1 MTLRLGTRSSRL
13 AMTQS
18 ELVAEQLRQLH
29 NVDVELVAIKTP
41 ADDSTTSLS
50 QLARQQNGIFVAALR
65 EALAAGDVDFAVH
78 SLKDIPTAADPRL
91 TLAATPQRA
100 DARDVLVARDG
111 MRLVELPDGATIG
124 TGSPRRAAQLRAL
137 GRGFEIVDI
146 RGNVETRLARVGDD
160 LDAVVLAAAG
170 LARLGLLDRVSETLD
185 PIFMLPA
192 PGQGALACECRA
204 ADIETTRLL
213 AAIDDPDT
221 RAMVTAERAL
231 LATLEAGCSA
241 PVGAL
246 AEIALGDDGDE
257 LWLRAVVGD
266 ASGAPTIRRSI
277 TGTTDQARELGEQLA
292 REMLTDGADQ
302 IMASSNEEDAS

>member
-50 QLARQQNGIFVAALR
+50 QLARQQNGVFVAALR

-91 TLAATPQRA
+91 TLAATPPRA

-111 MRLVELPDGATIG
+111 MRIVELPDGATIG

-170 LARLGLLDRVSETLD
+170 LARLGLLDRVTETLD

-204 ADIETTRLL
+204 DDIETTRLL

-266 ASGAPTIRRSI
+266 TSGAPTIRRSI

>member
-1 MTLRLGTRSSRL
+1 MTLRLGTRASRL

-18 ELVAEQLRQLH
+18 EQVAAKLREIH
-29 NVDVELVAIKTP
+29 AIDVELVPISTS
-41 ADDSTTSLS
+41 ADKSTASLKD
-50 QLARQQNGIFVAALR
+50 LAAQQNGVFVAALR
-65 EALAAGDVDFAVH
+65 EVVVARDVDFAVH
-78 SLKDIPTAADPRL
+78 SLKDIPTQADPRL
-91 TLAATPQRA
+91 TLAAVPRRA

-111 MRLVELPDGATIG
+111 LDLVGLHDGARIG
-124 TGSPRRAAQLRAL
+124 TGSPRRASQLRAL

-146 RGNVETRLARVGDD
+146 RGNVETRMARVGED
-160 LDAVVLAAAG
+160 LDAVVIAAAG
-170 LARLGLLDRVSETLD
+170 LERLGMLDRATEVLD
-185 PIFMLPA
+185 PILMLPA

-204 ADIETTRLL
+204 DDTETTRLL
-213 AAIDDPDT
+213 AALDDPDT
-221 RAMVTAERAL
+221 RATVTAERAL

-266 ASGAPTIRRSI
+266 TSGAPTIRRST

-292 REMLTDGADQ
+292 REMLTDGADR

>member
-18 ELVAEQLRQLH
+18 ELVAEQLRAAH
-29 NVDVELVAIKTP
+29 GVEVELVPIKTA
-41 ADDSTTSLS
+41 ADESTRPLKD
-50 QLARQQNGIFVAALR
+50 LARQENGVFVAALR
-65 EALAAGDVDFAVH
+65 EALAAGEVDFAVH
-78 SLKDIPTAADPRL
+78 SLKDIPTQEDPRL

-100 DARDVLVARDG
+100 DARDVLVAREGLD
-111 MRLVELPDGATIG
+111 LVGLADGARIG
-124 TGSPRRAAQLRAL
+124 TGSPRRASQLRAL
-137 GRGFEIVDI
+137 GRGFDIVDI

-170 LARLGLLDRVSETLD
+170 LQRLGMLDKASEMLD
-185 PIFMLPA
+185 PILILPA

-204 ADIETTRLL
+204 DDTETTRLL

-221 RAMVTAERAL
+221 RATVTAERSL
-231 LATLEAGCSA
+231 LAALEAGCSA

-266 ASGAPTIRRSI
+266 ISGAPSIRRSI

-292 REMLTDGADQ
+292 REMLTDGASQ
-302 IMASSNEEDAS
+302 IMASSNEGDAS

>member
-1 MTLRLGTRSSRL
+1 MTLRLGTRASRL

-18 ELVAEQLRQLH
+18 EQVAAKLREIH
-29 NVDVELVAIKTP
+29 AIDVELVPISTS
-41 ADDSTTSLS
+41 ADKSTASLKD
-50 QLARQQNGIFVAALR
+50 LAAQQNGVFVAALR
-65 EALAAGDVDFAVH
+65 EVVVARDVDFAVH
-78 SLKDIPTAADPRL
+78 SLKDIPTQADPRL
-91 TLAATPQRA
+91 TLAAVPRRA

-111 MRLVELPDGATIG
+111 LDLVGLHDGARIG
-124 TGSPRRAAQLRAL
+124 TGSPRRASQLRAL

-146 RGNVETRLARVGDD
+146 RGNGETRMARVGED
-160 LDAVVLAAAG
+160 LDAVVIAAAG
-170 LARLGLLDRVSETLD
+170 LERLGMLDRATEVLD
-185 PIFMLPA
+185 PILMLPA

-204 ADIETTRLL
+204 DDTETTRLL
-213 AAIDDPDT
+213 AALDDPDT
-221 RAMVTAERAL
+221 RATVTAERAL

-266 ASGAPTIRRSI
+266 TSGAPTIRRST

-292 REMLTDGADQ
+292 REMLTDGADR

>member
-13 AMTQS
+13 AMAQS
-18 ELVAEQLRQLH
+18 ELVAEQLRAAH
-29 NVDVELVAIKTP
+29 GVEVELVPIKTF
-41 ADDSTTSLS
+41 ADESTRSLKD
-50 QLARQQNGIFVAALR
+50 LARQANGVFVAALR
-65 EALAAGDVDFAVH
+65 EALAAGEVDLAVH
-78 SLKDIPTAADPRL
+78 SLKDIPTEEDPRL
-91 TLAATPQRA
+91 TLAAIPQRA
-100 DARDVLVARDG
+100 DARDVIVTRDG
-111 MRLVELPDGATIG
+111 QNMVELPDGARIG
-124 TGSPRRAAQLRAL
+124 TGSPRRASQLRAL
-137 GRGFEIVDI
+137 GRGFDIVDI
-146 RGNVETRLARVGDD
+146 RGNVETRLARIDDD

-170 LARLGLLDRVSETLD
+170 LQRLGMMDRASEMLD

-204 ADIETTRLL
+204 DDTETTRLL

-221 RAMVTAERAL
+221 RATVTAERSL

-246 AEIALGDDGDE
+246 AEIALGDNGDE

-266 ASGAPTIRRSI
+266 ISGAPSIRRSI

-292 REMLTDGADQ
+292 SEMLTDGASQ

>member
-18 ELVAEQLRQLH
+18 GQIAARMRELYAID
-29 NVDVELVAIKTP
+29 VDLVPIPTP
-41 ADDSTTSLS
+41 ADTSSESLKE
-50 QLARQQNGIFVAALR
+50 LAATQNGVFVAALR
-65 EALAAGDVDFAVH
+65 EAVVAGEVDFAVH
-78 SLKDIPTAADPRL
+78 SLKDIPTEADSRL
-91 TLAATPQRA
+91 TLAAIPERV

-111 MRLVELPDGATIG
+111 LDLVGLPDGARIG
-124 TGSPRRAAQLRAL
+124 TGSPRRASQLRAL

-146 RGNVETRLARVGDD
+146 RGNVETRLSRVGAD
-160 LDAVVLAAAG
+160 LDAVILAAAG
-170 LARLGLLDRVSETLD
+170 LKRLDLLDRATEILD
-185 PIFMLPA
+185 PILMLPA

-204 ADIETTRLL
+204 DDTETTRLL
-213 AAIDDPDT
+213 AALDDPDT
-221 RAMVTAERAL
+221 RAIVTAERAL

-246 AEIALGDDGDE
+246 AEIALGDNGDE

-266 ASGAPTIRRSI
+266 TTGALTIRRST

-292 REMLTDGADQ
+292 REMLADGADQ